1 MKSTIKIETLGQSK
15 GVYVTL
21 GEHVLKTYGTY
32 GKELYKVIRT
42 AERYAAKWISKYW
55 NDGGIIESYNENN
68 TLISR
73 IEY

>member
-1 MKSTIKIETLGQSK
+1 MKSTIKIETLGKSN

-21 GEHVLKTYGTY
+21 GDHVLKTYDTY

-55 NDGGIIESYNENN
+55 NDSGIIESYNENN
-68 TLISR
+68 TKISH
-73 IEY
+73 IEL